1 LDGNKTY
8 VEDLCDMIGYGL
20 IYVSGGDVKLQGY
33 TDSDWAGSAVNQRS
47 TSGCY
52 FNLGS
57 RMISW
62 LGRKQTSVALNTTEA
77 EYIAA
82 SVANREAV

>member
-1 LDGNKTY
+1 
-8 VEDLCDMIGYGL
+8 
-20 IYVSGGDVKLQGY
+20 VKLQGY

-82 SVANREAV
+82 SVENREAV